1 MFFRSVFSK
10 LHANVSNYKRF
21 FSGSSSTSTA
31 GDLSHLPKSYSTG
44 VQVMHW
50 TMGGSMLAC
59 VGLVLSAQNTKDK
72 KLKGNFMYYHKSFG
86 LLAFGLLFPRL
97 YLRLTSKAP
106 GPIEGANEL
115 AKMGASLSH
124 YILYGFIIGLPV
136 TGVAMGAYSG
146 FGLPFFFTVIPSISK
161 NQQIAKPAYEYHK
174 QMGQAFEYFV
184 PLHVAGAVYH
194 VVAGH
199 SIAARIIGGAAAKS
213 A

>member
-1 MFFRSVFSK
+1 MFFR
-10 LHANVSNYKRF
+10 Y
-21 FSGSSSTSTA
+21 SSSIFNKIHSQSRRLFSA
-31 GDLSHLPKSYSTG
+31 SSGADLPKAYSTG

-59 VGLVLSAQNTKDK
+59 VGLVISAQNTKDK

-86 LLAFGLLFPRL
+86 LLAFGLLFPRIA
-97 YLRLTSKAP
+97 LRLTSKAP
-106 GPIEGANEL
+106 GPIEGANEI
-115 AKMGASLSH
+115 AKLGATLSH
-124 YILYGFIIGLPV
+124 YVLYGFAIGLPF

-161 NQQIAKPAYEYHK
+161 NQDIAKPAYEYHK
-174 QMGQAFEYFV
+174 ILGQAFEYFV
-184 PLHVAGAVYH
+184 PLHVAGALYH

-199 SIAARIIGGAAAKS
+199 SIAARIIGGAAKS